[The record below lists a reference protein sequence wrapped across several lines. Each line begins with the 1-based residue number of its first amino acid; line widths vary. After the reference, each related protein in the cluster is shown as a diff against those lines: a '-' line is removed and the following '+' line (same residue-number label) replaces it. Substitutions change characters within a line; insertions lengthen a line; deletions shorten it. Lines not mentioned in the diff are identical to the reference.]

1 MTDQHN
7 TSAGFAGLVQLWI
20 TQMRRITEGLTGTA
34 GLSESV
40 LSQHVPSLQ
49 GLPHPGA
56 LSAAQLNLITSSVAS
71 QRQSIAAMQA
81 QLRVFD
87 EQLAMLDGILGP
99 LAEWSKAWA
108 EFEGLVMN
116 TRPDPEPEG

>member
-1 MTDQHN
+1 MLVDDTGHRRVAAGAGGNDRAVTRGARSAWGKDDPMTDQHN

-56 LSAAQLNLITSSVAS
+56 LSAAELNLIAS
-71 QRQSIAAMQA
+71 R
-81 QLRVFD
+81 
-87 EQLAMLDGILGP
+87 
-99 LAEWSKAWA
+99 
-108 EFEGLVMN
+108 
-116 TRPDPEPEG
+116 